1 MQRILETGNFS
12 DYYSESTSNGLSYD
26 ELSRKAPLASN
37 NDSGSY
43 VSRSEATRSTSAKA
57 SSCFPAS
64 HSASVVARSLPK
76 GALSSVESPSDGD
89 VRGVWLARSA
99 GREAEVERMQRIVQ
113 DCLAAVATGDVDS
126 LEACIAEA
134 KHETQT
140 HETDLGLRAHSV
152 ACEAE
157 AEMVLEDCLQAIA
170 DGDIDELRA
179 CLLEASSAVE
189 GEGDE

>member
-1 MQRILETGNFS
+1 MRL
-12 DYYSESTSNGLSYD
+12 
-26 ELSRKAPLASN
+26 
-37 NDSGSY
+37 
-43 VSRSEATRSTSAKA
+43 
-57 SSCFPAS
+57 
-64 HSASVVARSLPK
+64 ARSGLDV
-76 GALSSVESPSDGD
+76 GEALSFTCRRRTGATMATLSTARTTSMAVLAQGKRVQ
-89 VRGVWLARSA
+89 VRRTGVRTLPRVQARSA